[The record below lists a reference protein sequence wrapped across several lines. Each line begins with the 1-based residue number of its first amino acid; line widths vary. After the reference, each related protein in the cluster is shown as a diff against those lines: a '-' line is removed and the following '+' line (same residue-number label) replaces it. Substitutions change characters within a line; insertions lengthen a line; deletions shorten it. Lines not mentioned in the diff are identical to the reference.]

1 MTKMNVPNAKK
12 DISDIIIG
20 QDLQV
25 TVSSNRPKMINLS
38 RIAKYLMHRF
48 LMFWMELEHQLV
60 PFYVVNVIKGSLC

>member
-1 MTKMNVPNAKK
+1 MVWNVPFNFLDVLSLTASTVMTKMNVPNAKK

-48 LMFWMELEHQLV
+48 LMF
-60 PFYVVNVIKGSLC
+60 